1 VHLLVS
7 PHDAKAVPR
16 PPIAVGRRYVQ
27 HINRTYGRT
36 ALGQPLGKDRFYA
49 EIEAVTGQRREPRER
64 GRPKQ
69 EPPEERLGDQRQQ
82 ELPI

>member
-27 HINRTYGRT
+27 HINRTDGRT
-36 ALGQPLGKDRFYA
+36 ALGHPLGNDRFYA
-49 EIEAVTGQRREPRER
+49 EIEAVAAQRREPRER
-64 GRPKQ
+64 GRPKK
-69 EPPEERLGDQRQQ
+69 EPPEERLGNKRQQ
-82 ELPI
+82 ALPS